1 MGPHALTRNPPPP
14 LVPARAGEGG
24 LESRVKTMFPLGKTM
39 FPLRGIM
46 FPLAESMFPLA
57 ENMFPLRETVFPR
70 RFSEHVCSG
79 PERFLVFGTCLLGA
93 RTTCGRV
100 AFILLHKIRKNF
112 VKFTHHAEWGPTFFS
127 GFSVIF

>member
-1 MGPHALTRNPPPP
+1 MTRDPPPP

-39 FPLRGIM
+39 FPQREIM

-57 ENMFPLRETVFPR
+57 EIMFPLAEIMFPLGETVFPL

-79 PERFLVFGTCLLGA
+79 PERFLLFGTCLLGA

-112 VKFTHHAEWGPTFFS
+112 VNFTHHAEWGPA
-127 GFSVIF
+127 